1 MKVDWTEPA
10 VTDLRHVRAYIG
22 RRNRQAASSI
32 ARRIRAVVT
41 LLDVHPAAGRAGRV
55 PGTRELVVT
64 GTPYLVA
71 YRVRRGTI
79 EILRVLHGAQ
89 EWPDKVP

>member
-1 MKVDWTEPA
+1 MKVAWTEPA
-10 VTDLRHVRAYIG
+10 VADLRHVRAYIEG
-22 RRNRQAASSI
+22 RNRQAARSV
-32 ARRIRAVVT
+32 ARKIRTAVT
-41 LLDVHPAAGRAGRV
+41 LLEEHPAAGRAGRV
-55 PGTRELVVT
+55 PATRELVVT

-89 EWPDKVP
+89 EWPDTV